1 MPGTLRF
8 HVSETD
14 LGWVAVV
21 TSDAGLR
28 SITLPRKTREQA
40 LEEAAA
46 NGGDEPVAD
55 SEARILDA
63 AMRALTS
70 GSPLDTALPIDWTGI
85 TPFRKQVLEECASIP
100 AGETRSYAWL
110 AEQAGRPR
118 AARAVGRVMATNPWP
133 LLIPLPPRRRQRW
146 LPPRL
151 WRRPPHERSPPAG
164 RRRRR

>member
-1 MPGTLRF
+1 MGRRGHIRRRPTL
-8 HVSETD
+8 HHP
-14 LGWVAVV
+14 
-21 TSDAGLR
+21 
-28 SITLPRKTREQA
+28 PRKTREQA
-40 LEEAAA
+40 LEEAA
-46 NGGDEPVAD
+46 NGGDEPVDD

-100 AGETRSYAWL
+100 RETRSYAWL

-133 LLIPLPPRRRQRW
+133 SS
-146 LPPRL
+146 
-151 WRRPPHERSPPAG
+151 SPATASSAAMAPSTAMAAASP
-164 RRRRR
+164 

>member
-8 HVSETD
+8 RVSETD

-110 AEQAGRPR
+110 AEQAGRP
-118 AARAVGRVMATNPWP
+118 ARSRCRPRHGHQPLA
-133 LLIPLPPRRRQRW
+133 LLIPCHRVVGSDG
-146 LPPRL
+146 PPRL
-151 WRRPPHERSPPAG
+151 RGGGLP
-164 RRRRR
+164 